1 MKSVILK
8 KRKQWLDGDEA
19 QRLDQWT
26 RKADDLKKFEDTLK
40 YYFGIK
46 QNVNGFEF
54 DSINQ
59 NPHFQHSL
67 LLFKVVLQKQI
78 AKDNIGIPSL
88 DQPPVYDALITIVGF
103 SPEPLMH
110 TALALAPKKVYPV
123 ATEESAEY
131 YKVPLSSSTRKPDG
145 RIQYFEAIIEHY
157 KGMSQTITVE
167 SIERNVTAIGS
178 LDTFKRVKEIIQN
191 VKKDNPSAR
200 IALDIT
206 GGKKSADV
214 AAFLVGAIED
224 DIDIFYVDFEE
235 YDEAGPK
242 CGTEFLNK
250 LDNPYKIHTVK
261 EDHLIKN
268 YWNKGNYTAVYDL
281 ADILIKKSLT
291 EGMVKRYELGD
302 KRKKYEEIRN
312 AAACYEAWGRFD
324 YKEAKGSL
332 FVGYDQ
338 HHNRAL
344 DELDRCSKVFIEGEC
359 CRKENAQIALMLAVD
374 RYCRGIDAMQFKEWN
389 RAALCY
395 MQATEA
401 LLRFSYSLSE
411 KRVLR
416 SKSQE
421 YYSSPLLNKLFG
433 LKLNKETKEMEA
445 YHCANSPFFD
455 NPDLYEK
462 LKESVINKRNK
473 LSHYECVSNDK
484 KNNEIEMIIK
494 EMGIVVNDFFKIF
507 ANKYSIEEGFVNSF
521 RKKVTFLK
529 IDDNLQFIRPD

>member
-46 QNVNGFEF
+46 QNVNGFEV

-78 AKDNIGIPSL
+78 AKENIGIPSL

-131 YKVPLSSSTRKPDG
+131 YKVPLSSETRKPDG

-157 KGMSQTITVE
+157 KEPSQITTVE
-167 SIERNVTAIGS
+167 PIRKNVASIGS
-178 LDTFKRVKEIIQN
+178 LDTFKRVKEIIQT
-191 VKKDNPSAR
+191 VKKDNPNAK

-224 DIDIFYVDFEE
+224 YIDIFYVDFEQ
-235 YDEAGPK
+235 YDQGGPK
-242 CGTEFLNK
+242 CGTEFLNR
-250 LDNPYKIHTVK
+250 LDNPYKIYTVK

-268 YWNKGNYTAVYDL
+268 YWDKGNYSAVRDL
-281 ADILIKKSLT
+281 AASLAKDSQDIAERYSL
-291 EGMVKRYELGD
+291 EGKY
-302 KRKKYEEIRN
+302 KKYVEIGK
-312 AAACYEAWGRFD
+312 AATCYEAWGRFD
-324 YKEAKGSL
+324 YQEAKNSL
-332 FVGYDQ
+332 FAGYDEY
-338 HHNRAL
+338 HNGVL
-344 DELDRCSKVFIEGEC
+344 DELDKCSKVFLEGEC
-359 CRKENAQIALMLAVD
+359 CRKENAEIALLLAVD
-374 RYCRGIDAMQFKEWN
+374 RYSRGFDAMRFNEWN

-395 MQATEA
+395 MQATES
-401 LLRFSYSLSE
+401 LLRFSYSELRG
-411 KRVLR
+411 KPLR
-416 SKSQE
+416 SENKE
-421 YYSSPLLNKLFG
+421 YFSSILLSNLFG
-433 LKLNKETKEMEA
+433 LKLNKETEKIEA
-445 YHCANSPFFD
+445 YHCPD
-455 NPDLYEK
+455 QPCYENPDLYKE
-462 LKESVINKRNK
+462 LKIFVIDKRNE
-473 LSHYECVSNDK
+473 LSHYECVSNDN
-484 KNNEIEMIIK
+484 KNNRIGKVITK
-494 EMGIVVNDFFKIF
+494 MGIVANDFLKLFVE
-507 ANKYSIEEGFVNSF
+507 KYMIEETFVDSF
-521 RKKVTFLK
+521 CKQVAFVQL
-529 IDDNLQFIRPD
+529 DDDLQFIKPD